1 MDLIREL
8 LYTEV
13 LFYIQIRDVTNRFE
27 VSTIHHYIQVTAIL
41 YTYRLALAVRLGRK
55 QGKDGN

>member
-13 LFYIQIRDVTNRFE
+13 LFYIQIRDVTN
-27 VSTIHHYIQVTAIL
+27 IQGEHNPIKT
-41 YTYRLALAVRLGRK
+41 
-55 QGKDGN
+55 

>member
-1 MDLIREL
+1 MYLIREL

-27 VSTIHHYIQVTAIL
+27 VRTHYLNNPIKT
-41 YTYRLALAVRLGRK
+41 
-55 QGKDGN
+55 

>member
-13 LFYIQIRDVTNRFE
+13 LFYVQIRDVTNRFE
-27 VSTIHHYIQVTAIL
+27 VTTIPPKHKSDCNFVHI
-41 YTYRLALAVRLGRK
+41 
-55 QGKDGN
+55 